1 MSESTYRHFYGKA
14 LDAARGGYDVWRAQ
28 STGERVSVA
37 LALNRADWLEK
48 IGYTIAEASA
58 ASSRQSTSTSRI
70 GRPARRCAGRFFRR
84 ETCHSASPAF
94 TGAGRT
100 LLAAS

>member
-48 IGYTIAEASA
+48 IGYTIAEAIDRA
-58 ASSRQSTSTSRI
+58 GPEWVELVPRI
-70 GRPARRCAGRFFRR
+70 ERELREQGELIADDNPA
-84 ETCHSASPAF
+84 
-94 TGAGRT
+94 
-100 LLAAS
+100 